1 MSEINDREVDSTLI
15 LAAEDCEPAY
25 FDQLHTFSSR
35 NDKRVLS
42 TLVAHGP
49 VLLKGGRGSGKS
61 ALMIAASRQLDPVVK
76 DASAIGIYMSL
87 RHAPLLKSTGEAYG
101 KILCGIII
109 ERVKGLLGDRAI
121 DFDPLPELGAVQF
134 SLAKLAEKLGKRIVL
149 YFDDAAHLGREAS
162 LEEFFDIYR
171 TLSSN
176 SVSCKASIYPG
187 VTRFGVRFDVY
198 NDATVVDIFRSEEVS
213 EFADTFLEV
222 MNSRYPHDFNESSFS
237 SSLQKKAVASF
248 LGQAVLGNMRSF
260 VFACNALQ
268 LRSNDSQSIG
278 LPDLSDTLLELASN
292 YYLPLLDEIRPK
304 LGMYEPM
311 VETARNIAELLFNDA
326 GQKTNNP
333 RDIII
338 HRDLDEKFSK
348 PLQVLEYAGFISKR
362 EASRALKS
370 GGRGAR
376 YALNLCSL
384 LEVSSG
390 SRLTK
395 TLFDKWSGSGRD
407 EAIQFSKGSRLSEV
421 TLPTALPEI
430 ELAIFSEDI
439 SSLVKSNAYPYGL
452 SEQKIQLL
460 RDAGYNSVG
469 ELVEATDEQ
478 FHEIRGIGSATV
490 YRIRNVLGQAIWM

>member
-1 MSEINDREVDSTLI
+1 
-15 LAAEDCEPAY
+15 
-25 FDQLHTFSSR
+25 
-35 NDKRVLS
+35 
-42 TLVAHGP
+42 
-49 VLLKGGRGSGKS
+49 
-61 ALMIAASRQLDPVVK
+61 MIAASRQLDPVVK

-292 YYLPLLDEIRPK
+292 YYWPLLDEIRPK

>member
-1 MSEINDREVDSTLI
+1 
-15 LAAEDCEPAY
+15 
-25 FDQLHTFSSR
+25 
-35 NDKRVLS
+35 
-42 TLVAHGP
+42 
-49 VLLKGGRGSGKS
+49 
-61 ALMIAASRQLDPVVK
+61 
-76 DASAIGIYMSL
+76 
-87 RHAPLLKSTGEAYG
+87 
-101 KILCGIII
+101 
-109 ERVKGLLGDRAI
+109 
-121 DFDPLPELGAVQF
+121 
-134 SLAKLAEKLGKRIVL
+134 
-149 YFDDAAHLGREAS
+149 
-162 LEEFFDIYR
+162 
-171 TLSSN
+171 
-176 SVSCKASIYPG
+176 
-187 VTRFGVRFDVY
+187 
-198 NDATVVDIFRSEEVS
+198 
-213 EFADTFLEV
+213 

-292 YYLPLLDEIRPK
+292 YYWPLLDEIRPK

>member
-1 MSEINDREVDSTLI
+1 MTDRNDNEVDSTLL

-25 FDQLHTFSSR
+25 FDELHTFSSR

-42 TLVAHGP
+42 ALVAHGP

-61 ALMIAASRQLDPVVK
+61 ALMIAASRKLDPVVPN
-76 DASAIGIYMSL
+76 ASAIGIYMSL

-101 KILCGIII
+101 KILCTIII
-109 ERVKGLLGDRAI
+109 ERIKNLLGDRAK
-121 DFDPLPELGAVQF
+121 DFDPAPDLGAVQF
-134 SLAKLAEKLGKRIVL
+134 SLSKLAEQLGKRIVL

-213 EFADTFLEV
+213 DFADTFLEV
-222 MNSRYPHDFNESSFS
+222 MNSRYSNSFHESSFS
-237 SSLQKKAVASF
+237 SSLEKKTVAAF
-248 LGQAVLGNMRSF
+248 LAQSVLGNMRSF

-268 LRSNDSQSIG
+268 LKIGENKNIG
-278 LPDLSDTLLELASN
+278 LPELSDTLLELASN
-292 YYLPLLDEIRPK
+292 YYWPLLDEIRPK
-304 LGMYEPM
+304 LGMYQPM
-311 VETARNIAELLFNDA
+311 VETARSIAELLFNDA
-326 GQKTNNP
+326 GQKTNTP

-348 PLQVLEYAGFISKR
+348 PLQILEYAGFISKR

-376 YALNLCSL
+376 YALNLCNL
-384 LEVSSG
+384 LEQSSG

-395 TLFDKWSGSGRD
+395 TLFDKWSASLRE
-407 EAIQFSKGSRLSEV
+407 EAIQYSKGSKLSE
-421 TLPTALPEI
+421 TSLPSALSEM
-430 ELAIFSEDI
+430 ELGIFHAPI
-439 SSLVKSNAYPYGL
+439 SSLSKSNAYPYGL
-452 SEQKIQLL
+452 SAQKIQLL
-460 RDAGYNSVG
+460 SQAGYNTVG
-469 ELVEATDEQ
+469 ELVESTDDDLQ
-478 FHEIRGIGSATV
+478 AIRGIGNATV
-490 YRIRNVLGQAIWM
+490 DKIRNVLGQAIWM